1 MCSQRLQSSNS
12 SQGKGNPSVFPGSL
26 LLLLLLLLLLHHFF
40 SGVVDIF
47 LNDFICFVFSSHH
60 LQAQVRVGV
69 FGGGDVGTSL
79 ACDMSL
85 VMAARFRLIIDACN

>member
-1 MCSQRLQSSNS
+1 M
-12 SQGKGNPSVFPGSL
+12 
-26 LLLLLLLLLLHHFF
+26 
-40 SGVVDIF
+40 
-47 LNDFICFVFSSHH
+47 
-60 LQAQVRVGV
+60 RVGV